1 MFVFVDNGEIFRK
14 CHHVRHAS
22 QVTLLSHNCLECC
35 IVPSVQKILLFRIM
49 GGGAGFKKIMILE
62 IPLPELL
69 QNIKIC
75 CCFAPFLKR
84 KKVLEF

>member
-22 QVTLLSHNCLECC
+22 QGTLLSHNCLECC
-35 IVPSVQKILLFRIM
+35 IVPSVQKILLFRI
-49 GGGAGFKKIMILE
+49 GEGGAGFKKIMILD

-69 QNIKIC
+69 QNMLLLR
-75 CCFAPFLKR
+75 PFFEK